1 MDSLGFA
8 RIWVRSARQRQRE
21 VNHAGSPFG
30 DRSCPLSLQ
39 RRPGRRNSHARGARR
54 FHPVTRLRV
63 LRPTGQAQERSMR
76 GYGGF
81 TARSQSIQ
89 YEGMV
94 ASPPD
99 PLRSRGD
106 ARTMIHRVPRTSRR
120 HQLVF
125 LIFVRPRVV
134 CRSVGRLLALALQI
148 PGPAGRCGAAH
159 SARGVSLRGVFTH
172 GPSEHQ
178 RSIRSLLRSLSRSH
192 SPRCG
197 INAGE
202 TDPPRPAV
210 GSAPRGVT

>member
-54 FHPVTRLRV
+54 SHPVTRLRV

-94 ASPPD
+94 ASPPG
-99 PLRSRGD
+99 PLRSRRD

-120 HQLVF
+120 HQLVL

-134 CRSVGRLLALALQI
+134 CRSVGRLLALALQV

-159 SARGVSLRGVFTH
+159 SVRGVSFLGVFTH
-172 GPSEHQ
+172 KN
-178 RSIRSLLRSLSRSH
+178 L
-192 SPRCG
+192 C
-197 INAGE
+197 NF
-202 TDPPRPAV
+202 
-210 GSAPRGVT
+210 SAASSVSASAD